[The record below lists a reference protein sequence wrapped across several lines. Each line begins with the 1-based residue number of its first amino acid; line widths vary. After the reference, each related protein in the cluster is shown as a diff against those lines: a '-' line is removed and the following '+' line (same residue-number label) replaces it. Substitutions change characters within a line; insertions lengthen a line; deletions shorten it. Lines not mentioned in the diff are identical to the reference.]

1 MEDQSGKIVLDHVSH
16 LILTAPTK
24 EIYHASVTW
33 FEQLGLKAI
42 MTESSADTT
51 ATWLQLFS
59 NTTSIYD
66 VSLKIAYSPSGL
78 RKLAHSA
85 KMDWRSVPAIATIST
100 NTLRVTKESR
110 LNALWCFPNGLAK
123 MDR

>member
-1 MEDQSGKIVLDHVSH
+1 METQSSSSIRLGHISH

-42 MTESSADTT
+42 MTESSAEAT

-59 NTTSIYD
+59 STT
-66 VSLKIAYSPSGL
+66 
-78 RKLAHSA
+78 
-85 KMDWRSVPAIATIST
+85 
-100 NTLRVTKESR
+100 
-110 LNALWCFPNGLAK
+110 
-123 MDR
+123 